1 MTQVEQVYK
10 QCEELSD
17 IIGPI
22 KEVNRRFQQ
31 LRTTNAHINNI
42 FGVPLVV
49 NDINSSIDDGKLL
62 IAHQWLVIINYY
74 YTH

>member
-1 MTQVEQVYK
+1 MTQVEEVYK

-31 LRTTNAHINNI
+31 LRTTDVHINNI
-42 FGVPLVV
+42 FGVPQVV
-49 NDINSSIDDGKLL
+49 GEIQSCINDGELL
-62 IAHQWLVIINYY
+62 RAHQLLVQ
-74 YTH
+74 

>member
-1 MTQVEQVYK
+1 MTQVEEVYK

-31 LRTTNAHINNI
+31 LRTTNVHINNI
-42 FGVPLVV
+42 FGVPEVIKDIQTCIDQGRLLV
-49 NDINSSIDDGKLL
+49 
-62 IAHQWLVIINYY
+62 AHQL
-74 YTH
+74 

>member
-31 LRTTNAHINNI
+31 LRTTNVHINNI
-42 FGVPLVV
+42 FGVPAVV
-49 NDINSSIDDGKLL
+49 ADIHTNIEEGKLL
-62 IAHQWLVIINYY
+62 IAHQ
-74 YTH
+74 